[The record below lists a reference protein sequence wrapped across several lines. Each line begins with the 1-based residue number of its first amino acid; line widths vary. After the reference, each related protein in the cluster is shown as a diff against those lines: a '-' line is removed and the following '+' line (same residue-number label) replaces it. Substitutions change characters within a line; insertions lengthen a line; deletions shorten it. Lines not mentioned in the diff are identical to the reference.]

1 MVPILYAGSAKMLS
15 GVQQEDSAATLPE
28 RTEGYERHFGL
39 AEAPFTLN
47 SSPRFLF
54 ESASYQAA
62 LNEITYALPRREPI
76 IVVTGPI
83 GTGKTTLCR
92 IIAERRGPRT
102 VVATISHPPGNI
114 DDLLRQVL
122 DGFGL
127 LTDDTSQVVQASHYG
142 LIRTLEQFL
151 ASLVP
156 LKAQAVIVFDEAHH
170 LRPDMLEQ
178 IRLLSNLD
186 TENQILQIIL
196 VGQPE
201 LDLLLVRDDLR
212 QLNQRISRRH
222 RLEPLQAAEVSPYV
236 ERRLSVAQGDHHSG
250 QLPEFTA
257 SAMRTV
263 AALSHGVPRVI
274 NTLCDR
280 ALESAWADRTH
291 TIDTAR
297 IVRVARAL
305 HIDVPQTVRVRLKR
319 RYLWAAAA
327 ATLLLA
333 AALLWTI
340 RDSAVEVSTSRTP
353 DQPQVAASTAPAI
366 PESTSPTSAA
376 QVAVAD
382 PPPAAVADAPLVTPT
397 PPRTVAEAGRF
408 LVVVSSF
415 RTQDRS
421 AKVAA
426 DIVALGLP
434 AFVRSTSGWQ
444 QVVVGPYT
452 SRPEAIA
459 AQTRLAAAHFTDTTI
474 DEGTA
479 P

>member
-62 LNEITYALPRREPI
+62 LKEITYALPRREPI
-76 IVVTGPI
+76 IVITGPI

-127 LTDDTSQVVQASHYG
+127 LTDDTSQVVRASHYG

-170 LRPDMLEQ
+170 LRSDMLEQ

-201 LDLLLVRDDLR
+201 LDDLLAGDDLR

-222 RLEPLQAAEVSPYV
+222 RLEPLQSAEVSPYV
-236 ERRLSVAQGDHHSG
+236 DRRLSVAQGDRSHGH
-250 QLPEFTA
+250 LPEFTA

-305 HIDVPQTVRVRLKR
+305 HIEVPQTVRVRLKR
-319 RYLWAAAA
+319 RYVWAAAA
-327 ATLLLA
+327 AAVLLSAVLV
-333 AALLWTI
+333 WTI
-340 RDSAVEVSTSRTP
+340 RDSAVEVSTPRTSDP
-353 DQPQVAASTAPAI
+353 PEAVSATAPTVQSSE
-366 PESTSPTSAA
+366 PAA
-376 QVAVAD
+376 PAAAAPVAVATA
-382 PPPAAVADAPLVTPT
+382 PPAAQL
-397 PPRTVAEAGRF
+397 PPRTAAESGRF

-452 SRPEAIA
+452 SRPAAIA
-459 AQTRLAAAHFTDTTI
+459 AQSQLAAAHFADTTI
-474 DEGTA
+474 AEGTVPSRA
-479 P
+479 Q